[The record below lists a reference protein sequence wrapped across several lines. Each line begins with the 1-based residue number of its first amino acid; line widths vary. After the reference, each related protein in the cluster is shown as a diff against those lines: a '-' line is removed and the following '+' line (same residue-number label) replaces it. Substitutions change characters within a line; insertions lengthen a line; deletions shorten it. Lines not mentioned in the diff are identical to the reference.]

1 MDLWNEGL
9 NEPCELQMSPSM
21 HDESNLSESAND
33 RFVPRVTSKKSKSK
47 CDSRYLETFLGE
59 NQPHKNGGVR
69 AFSHK

>member
-1 MDLWNEGL
+1 
-9 NEPCELQMSPSM
+9 M

-33 RFVPRVTSKKSKSK
+33 RFVPRVTSKKSKFK